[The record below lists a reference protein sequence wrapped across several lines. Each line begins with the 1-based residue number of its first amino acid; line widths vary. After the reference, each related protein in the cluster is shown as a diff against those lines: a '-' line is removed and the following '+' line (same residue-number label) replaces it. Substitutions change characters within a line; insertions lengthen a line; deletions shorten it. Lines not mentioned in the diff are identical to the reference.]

1 MTDEKYKKFIQAAV
15 PSKEVRD
22 YCEKMGRVFA
32 PYELA
37 TLICQNTLLSY
48 SQKDALLM
56 ELVPELR
63 AESNAKTRIISGI
76 HKNSYSS
83 AEIADEIE
91 AYIVMEKKL
100 KEYLLNDSPGN
111 VYELEYVE
119 STSYR
124 GGEPYMCGI
133 FSSINKVYERME
145 KDINN
150 CKDCEVKILSFR
162 LRKYKIDDR
171 DNYVYGKFMP
181 EKDNP
186 YKFQLYYLDSSFMV
200 DEYYNK
206 HHDGF
211 ENLLVLI
218 PHPFRNGDIIRRI
231 DDGQMGVVCNLQD
244 DEAFFESLRVREKRG
259 GDITDVGIPADYL
272 EDETF
277 TYEHLAFFPTLCEK
291 VDSAACK
298 DSNPAMPLLEACA
311 TVMKGNGS
319 FEYLFHEW
327 NKYIDERRMERHRHY
342 Y

>member
-1 MTDEKYKKFIQAAV
+1 MTEEKYKKLIQAAV

-22 YCEKMGRVFA
+22 YCEKMGRIFA

-48 SQKDALLM
+48 SQKDVLLA

-76 HKNSYSS
+76 FKNSYSA

-91 AYIVMEKKL
+91 SYIGMEKKL
-100 KEYLLNDSPGN
+100 EEYLLNDFPGN
-111 VYELEYVE
+111 VYELEYEE
-119 STSYR
+119 SASYR
-124 GGEPYMCGI
+124 RDPFMCGV

-145 KDINN
+145 KEINDF
-150 CKDCEVKILSFR
+150 KDFKEKILSFR
-162 LRKYKIDDR
+162 LTKYKLDDR
-171 DNYVYGKFMP
+171 DNYVYGKFIP
-181 EKDNP
+181 EKGNP
-186 YKFQLYYLDSSFMV
+186 DKFNLHYLDSSFMG
-200 DEYYNK
+200 DEYYSK

-211 ENLLVLI
+211 EDLLVLI

-244 DEAFFESLRVREKRG
+244 DEAFFESLRIREKRG

-277 TYEHLAFFPTLCEK
+277 TYDHLAFFPTLCEK
-291 VDSAACK
+291 VDIAACK

-327 NKYIDERRMERHRHY
+327 NKYIDERRMEYHRRY